1 MCPGIGAAAVGAA
14 RRAICLEG
22 AGLEDLRR
30 TRSGP
35 GTASGMGFVAPPV
48 PDVYGFAQVS
58 PAVSLP
64 SGSGPPIGIPWLS
77 MRE

>member
-1 MCPGIGAAAVGAA
+1 MSLGREELGSGVTSPG
-14 RRAICLEG
+14 G
-22 AGLEDLRR
+22 AGAPRG
-30 TRSGP
+30 TVPSGP
-35 GTASGMGFVAPPV
+35 AGTGL
-48 PDVYGFAQVS
+48 YRFAQVC

>member
-1 MCPGIGAAAVGAA
+1 MCPGIGAAAEGED

-22 AGLEDLRR
+22 AVLEDLRP
-30 TRSGP
+30 TRSG
-35 GTASGMGFVAPPV
+35 SGMGPRLGFVDRPV
-48 PDVYGFAQVS
+48 PHVYGFAQTC